1 MGTLGRRGTRDQ
13 PLPAWRVAPG
23 YSDPPPAVP
32 AQAPSR
38 AQLFLPR
45 PGPQAEPDTGPSGI
59 SPGADPATSPEL
71 RRPAASTPALLTHP
85 VISAQAAARPS
96 SPTTELVP
104 LHAGV
109 RLPAADG
116 AQLWIP
122 QPAATNPRP
131 PAAAPAT
138 ERLPEESPQ
147 PEEVP
152 RPDRMTGAAPPAP
165 PTQPS
170 PAWQI
175 ERPLSAWEPI
185 GEAEAAAFAA
195 RFAADYMSWDEDDP
209 TRRAEVLREYLGDP
223 RDATLGW
230 SGTGRQRADVV
241 LPGRTMRTRDDR
253 LVVEVTVRV
262 TTYERACPSPAPA
275 ETPAEGRE
283 RPRGNEPLPANAVGH
298 SSAPAPYSPRWCV
311 VSTHWARLAPPISR
325 DQTGRLVVDIPPAPN
340 PERG

>member
-1 MGTLGRRGTRDQ
+1 MGALGRRGTRDQ

-32 AQAPSR
+32 APAASR
-38 AQLFLPR
+38 AQLFLPGA
-45 PGPQAEPDTGPSGI
+45 GPQAGPDTGPSGTN
-59 SPGADPATSPEL
+59 PDADPATSPEL

-85 VISAQAAARPS
+85 VISTQAAARTR

-122 QPAATNPRP
+122 EPAPDRRP
-131 PAAAPAT
+131 PAATPAT
-138 ERLPEESPQ
+138 LPEESPE

-152 RPDRMTGAAPPAP
+152 RPDGMTGAAPRAASA
-165 PTQPS
+165 QPS

-175 ERPLSAWEPI
+175 ERSLSAWEPI

-209 TRRAEVLREYLGDP
+209 TRRAEVLREYLTDP

-241 LPGRTMRTRDDR
+241 LPGRTLRTRDDR

-275 ETPAEGRE
+275 DTPAGGRE
-283 RPRGNEPLPANAVGH
+283 PPLGDEPLPANAVGR
-298 SSAPAPYSPRWCV
+298 SSAPDPYSPRWRV

>member
-1 MGTLGRRGTRDQ
+1 MVSRFGQRAPRE
-13 PLPAWRVAPG
+13 LPEVAWRIAPG
-23 YSDPPPAVP
+23 YSDPPPVVP

-38 AQLFLPR
+38 AQLFLPGA
-45 PGPQAEPDTGPSGI
+45 GPQAGPDTGPSGTN
-59 SPGADPATSPEL
+59 PDADPATSPEL
-71 RRPAASTPALLTHP
+71 RRPTGSTPALLTHP
-85 VISAQAAARPS
+85 VIAAQPAARTS
-96 SPTTELVP
+96 SPITELVP

-122 QPAATNPRP
+122 EPAPDR
-131 PAAAPAT
+131 
-138 ERLPEESPQ
+138 RLPEESPQ
-147 PEEVP
+147 PEEAP
-152 RPDRMTGAAPPAP
+152 RPDRMTGAAPPASSA
-165 PTQPS
+165 QPS

-175 ERPLSAWEPI
+175 ERPLSAWEAI

-209 TRRAEVLREYLGDP
+209 TRRAEVLRQYLGDP

-241 LPGRTMRTRDDR
+241 LPGRTLRTRDDR

-275 ETPAEGRE
+275 HTPTEDPE
-283 RPRGNEPLPANAVGH
+283 RPRGNEPLPANAVGR
-298 SSAPAPYSPRWCV
+298 SSAPNPHSPRWRV

>member
-1 MGTLGRRGTRDQ
+1 M
-13 PLPAWRVAPG
+13 
-23 YSDPPPAVP
+23 
-32 AQAPSR
+32 
-38 AQLFLPR
+38 
-45 PGPQAEPDTGPSGI
+45 
-59 SPGADPATSPEL
+59 
-71 RRPAASTPALLTHP
+71 LLTHP
-85 VISAQAAARPS
+85 VSSAQAAARPS
-96 SPTTELVP
+96 SPITELVP

-122 QPAATNPRP
+122 EPVPDRRP

-138 ERLPEESPQ
+138 GRLPEESPQ

-152 RPDRMTGAAPPAP
+152 RPDRMTGAAPPVPSA
-165 PTQPS
+165 QPS

-175 ERPLSAWEPI
+175 ERSLSAWEPI

-209 TRRAEVLREYLGDP
+209 TRRAEVLRQYLGDP

-241 LPGRTMRTRDDR
+241 LPGRTLRTRDDR

-275 ETPAEGRE
+275 DPPAEGRE
-283 RPRGNEPLPANAVGH
+283 HPRGDEPLPANAVGR
-298 SSAPAPYSPRWCV
+298 SSAPDPYSPRWRV

>member
-1 MGTLGRRGTRDQ
+1 MSRFGQRASRDF
-13 PLPAWRVAPG
+13 PEVAWRIAPG

-32 AQAPSR
+32 VQAPSR
-38 AQLFLPR
+38 AQLFLPG
-45 PGPQAEPDTGPSGI
+45 PGPQAEPETGPSGI

-71 RRPAASTPALLTHP
+71 RRPAASTPVLLTHP

-96 SPTTELVP
+96 SPATELVP

-122 QPAATNPRP
+122 EPAPDRRS
-131 PAAAPAT
+131 PAAAPGT
-138 ERLPEESPQ
+138 GRLLEESPE

-152 RPDRMTGAAPPAP
+152 RPGRMTGAALPA
-165 PTQPS
+165 QPS
-170 PAWQI
+170 SAWQI

-230 SGTGRQRADVV
+230 SGAGRQRADVV
-241 LPGRTMRTRDDR
+241 LPGRTLRTRDDR

-275 ETPAEGRE
+275 DTPAEGRE
-283 RPRGNEPLPANAVGH
+283 RPRGSEPLPANAVGR
-298 SSAPAPYSPRWCV
+298 SSAPDPYSPRWRV